1 MQATV
6 EELND
11 ALYTKRKTLYPSR
24 QRFTLP
30 LKPGEKKPIALA
42 PGKKLSDYDLST
54 GSVLHFKDLGPQV
67 ENLPDHNDFFTVALS
82 LTSFL
87 QLCLANSAQ
96 RKK

>member
-30 LKPGEKKPIALA
+30 LKPGEKKPVALA

-67 ENLPDHNDFFTVALS
+67 GNFS
-82 LTSFL
+82 
-87 QLCLANSAQ
+87 
-96 RKK
+96 